1 MEQRRDP
8 RRGLPSSDEL
18 KKTTEPLANKKQKQK
33 VAERDAIKQAVIDLD
48 SGNPQDQNSPS

>member
-8 RRGLPSSDEL
+8 RRGLPSAKEL
-18 KKTTEPLANKKQKQK
+18 KKTNEPLANKKQKQK

-48 SGNPQDQNSPS
+48 SGN